1 MDHQLP
7 KNTHAQRPRVGWTEI
22 MADLHLN
29 IDNGLWELT
38 PVNVSR
44 DTSTVAS
51 PYAAPDHGGVMEH
64 ISPENQF

>member
-1 MDHQLP
+1 
-7 KNTHAQRPRVGWTEI
+7 